1 MKKIFLGF
9 FLLGILEF
17 HALFGADFEIKNL
30 EVDLYSK
37 TSSEMKKIS
46 MDLHIFTNE
55 VEKSSAIKDAI
66 NVIVSSFY
74 AQDLMSSKGKEA
86 FKEAIKKYSASKYK
100 IKIDDVYILSLKE
113 IDNVDV
119 ARLVKQLD
127 KYYKNSAN
135 KENKS
140 MGNSRIPS
148 RQDGSQDEI
157 KTDFGEQDFGTSNEA
172 LSVDTKIE
180 EQKKQANEL
189 IERQMKASRDM
200 LDGIKD
206 FGDVDFYR

>member
-17 HALFGADFEIKNL
+17 HSLFGADFEIKNL

-37 TSSEMKKIS
+37 TSAEMKKVS

-55 VEKSSAIKDAI
+55 VAKSSAIKDAI

-113 IDNVDV
+113 IDNIDI

-127 KYYKNSAN
+127 KYYKNNAN

-148 RQDGSQDEI
+148 SQDEI

>member
-55 VEKSSAIKDAI
+55 VAKSSAIKDAI

-113 IDNVDV
+113 IDNIDI

-135 KENKS
+135 KESKS
-140 MGNSRIPS
+140 MGNSRIPG

-172 LSVDTKIE
+172 LGVDTKIE

>member
-55 VEKSSAIKDAI
+55 VAKSSAIKDAI

-113 IDNVDV
+113 IDNIDIK
-119 ARLVKQLD
+119 RLVKQLD
-127 KYYKNSAN
+127 KYYKNNAN
-135 KENKS
+135 KES
-140 MGNSRIPS
+140 NSRIPS
-148 RQDGSQDEI
+148 SQDEI

>member
-37 TSSEMKKIS
+37 TSAEMKKIS

-113 IDNVDV
+113 IDNIDI

-127 KYYKNSAN
+127 KYYKNNAN

-148 RQDGSQDEI
+148 SQDEI
-157 KTDFGEQDFGTSNEA
+157 KTDFGEQDFGTSSEA

>member
-17 HALFGADFEIKNL
+17 HSLFGADFEIKNL

-46 MDLHIFTNE
+46 MDLHIFTSE
-55 VEKSSAIKDAI
+55 VAKSSAIKDAI

-113 IDNVDV
+113 IDNIDIK
-119 ARLVKQLD
+119 RLVKQLD

-135 KENKS
+135 KES
-140 MGNSRIPS
+140 NSRIPS
-148 RQDGSQDEI
+148 SQDEI

-172 LSVDTKIE
+172 LSVDAKIE

>member
-55 VEKSSAIKDAI
+55 VAKSSAIKDAI

-86 FKEAIKKYSASKYK
+86 FKEAIKQYSASKYK

-113 IDNVDV
+113 IDNIDIK
-119 ARLVKQLD
+119 RLVKKLD

-140 MGNSRIPS
+140 VGNSRIPS
-148 RQDGSQDEI
+148 SQDEI

-172 LSVDTKIE
+172 LSVEAKIE

>member
-37 TSSEMKKIS
+37 TSAEMKKVS

-55 VEKSSAIKDAI
+55 VAKSSAIKDAI

-113 IDNVDV
+113 IDNIDIK
-119 ARLVKQLD
+119 RLVKQLD
-127 KYYKNSAN
+127 KYYKNNAN

-140 MGNSRIPS
+140 IGNSRIS
-148 RQDGSQDEI
+148 SSQDEI

-172 LSVDTKIE
+172 QSVDAKDAKIE

>member
-55 VEKSSAIKDAI
+55 VAKSSAIKDAI

-113 IDNVDV
+113 IDNIDI

-127 KYYKNSAN
+127 KYYKNNAN
-135 KENKS
+135 KES
-140 MGNSRIPS
+140 NSRIPS
-148 RQDGSQDEI
+148 SQDEI
-157 KTDFGEQDFGTSNEA
+157 KTDFGEQDFGTSSEA

>member
-55 VEKSSAIKDAI
+55 VAKSSAIKDAI

-113 IDNVDV
+113 IDNIDI

-127 KYYKNSAN
+127 KYYKNNAN
-135 KENKS
+135 KES
-140 MGNSRIPS
+140 NSRIPS
-148 RQDGSQDEI
+148 GQDEI

>member
-55 VEKSSAIKDAI
+55 VAKSSAIKDAI

-113 IDNVDV
+113 IDNIDI

-127 KYYKNSAN
+127 KYYKNNAN
-135 KENKS
+135 KES
-140 MGNSRIPS
+140 NSRIPS
-148 RQDGSQDEI
+148 SQDEI

-172 LSVDTKIE
+172 LSVNAKIE

>member
-55 VEKSSAIKDAI
+55 VAKSSAIKDAI

-113 IDNVDV
+113 IDNIDIK
-119 ARLVKQLD
+119 RLVKQLD

-135 KENKS
+135 KES
-140 MGNSRIPS
+140 NSRIPS
-148 RQDGSQDEI
+148 SQDEI
-157 KTDFGEQDFGTSNEA
+157 KTDFGEQDFGTSNEV
-172 LSVDTKIE
+172 LSVNAKIE

>member
-46 MDLHIFTNE
+46 MDLHIFTSE
-55 VEKSSAIKDAI
+55 VAKSSAIKDAI

-113 IDNVDV
+113 IDNIDI

-127 KYYKNSAN
+127 KYYKNNAN
-135 KENKS
+135 KES
-140 MGNSRIPS
+140 NSRIPS
-148 RQDGSQDEI
+148 SQDEI
-157 KTDFGEQDFGTSNEA
+157 KTDFADQDFGTSNEA

>member
-55 VEKSSAIKDAI
+55 VAKSSAIKDAI

-113 IDNVDV
+113 IDNIDIK
-119 ARLVKQLD
+119 RLVKQLD
-127 KYYKNSAN
+127 KYYKNNAN
-135 KENKS
+135 KES
-140 MGNSRIPS
+140 NSRIPS
-148 RQDGSQDEI
+148 SQDEI
-157 KTDFGEQDFGTSNEA
+157 KTDFAEQDFGTSNEA
-172 LSVDTKIE
+172 LSVNAKIE

-189 IERQMKASRDM
+189 IERQMKVSRDM

>member
-55 VEKSSAIKDAI
+55 VAKSSAIKDAI

-113 IDNVDV
+113 IDNIDI

-140 MGNSRIPS
+140 MGNSRIS
-148 RQDGSQDEI
+148 SSQDEI

>member
-55 VEKSSAIKDAI
+55 VAKSSAIKDAI

-113 IDNVDV
+113 IDNIDIK
-119 ARLVKQLD
+119 RLVKQLD

-135 KENKS
+135 KES
-140 MGNSRIPS
+140 NSRIPS
-148 RQDGSQDEI
+148 SQDEI

-172 LSVDTKIE
+172 LSVDNKIE

>member
-17 HALFGADFEIKNL
+17 HTLFGADFEIKNL

-37 TSSEMKKIS
+37 TSAEMKKIS

-55 VEKSSAIKDAI
+55 VAKSSAIKDAI

-113 IDNVDV
+113 IDNIDI

-135 KENKS
+135 KES
-140 MGNSRIPS
+140 NSRIPS
-148 RQDGSQDEI
+148 SQDEI

-172 LSVDTKIE
+172 LSVNAKIE

>member
-17 HALFGADFEIKNL
+17 HALFGANFEIKNL

-37 TSSEMKKIS
+37 TSAEMKKVSI
-46 MDLHIFTNE
+46 DLHIFTNE
-55 VEKSSAIKDAI
+55 AAKASAIKDAI

-113 IDNVDV
+113 IEKIDV
-119 ARLVKQLD
+119 EKLVKLLD
-127 KYYKNSAN
+127 KYYKNNAN
-135 KENKS
+135 KENTS
-140 MGNSRIPS
+140 TRNSRIPS
-148 RQDGSQDEI
+148 SGDDTSAG
-157 KTDFGEQDFGTSNEA
+157 FGEQDFNSANEA
-172 LSVDTKIE
+172 ASEETKAQIE
-180 EQKKQANEL
+180 AQKKQANEL

-200 LDGIKD
+200 LDNIKD

>member
-55 VEKSSAIKDAI
+55 VAKSSAIKDAI

-113 IDNVDV
+113 IDNIDI

-135 KENKS
+135 KENKN

-148 RQDGSQDEI
+148 SQDEI

-172 LSVDTKIE
+172 LSADTKIE

>member
-55 VEKSSAIKDAI
+55 VAKSSAIKDAI

-113 IDNVDV
+113 IDNIDI

-135 KENKS
+135 KES
-140 MGNSRIPS
+140 NSRIPS
-148 RQDGSQDEI
+148 SQDEI
-157 KTDFGEQDFGTSNEA
+157 KTEFGEQDFGTSNEA
-172 LSVDTKIE
+172 LSVNAKIE

-189 IERQMKASRDM
+189 IERQMKAGRDM

>member
-55 VEKSSAIKDAI
+55 VAKSSAIKDAI

-113 IDNVDV
+113 IDNIDI

-127 KYYKNSAN
+127 KYYKNNAN

-148 RQDGSQDEI
+148 SQDEI
-157 KTDFGEQDFGTSNEA
+157 KTDFGEQDFGTSNEV
-172 LSVDTKIE
+172 LSVEAKIE

>member
-55 VEKSSAIKDAI
+55 VAKSSAIKDAI

-113 IDNVDV
+113 IDNIDI

-127 KYYKNSAN
+127 KYYKNNAN

-148 RQDGSQDEI
+148 SQDEI

>member
-46 MDLHIFTNE
+46 MDLHIFTSE
-55 VEKSSAIKDAI
+55 VAKSSAIKDAI

-113 IDNVDV
+113 IDNIDIK
-119 ARLVKQLD
+119 RLVKQLD

-148 RQDGSQDEI
+148 SQDEI

-172 LSVDTKIE
+172 LSVNAKIE

>member
-55 VEKSSAIKDAI
+55 VAKSSAIKDAI

-113 IDNVDV
+113 IDNIDI

-127 KYYKNSAN
+127 KYYKNNAN

-148 RQDGSQDEI
+148 SQDEI

-172 LSVDTKIE
+172 LSVDAKIE

>member
-55 VEKSSAIKDAI
+55 VAKSSAIKDAI

-113 IDNVDV
+113 IDNIDIK
-119 ARLVKQLD
+119 RLVKQLD
-127 KYYKNSAN
+127 KYYKNNAN

-148 RQDGSQDEI
+148 SQDEI

-172 LSVDTKIE
+172 LSVDAKIE

>member
-17 HALFGADFEIKNL
+17 HTLFGADFEIKNL

-55 VEKSSAIKDAI
+55 VAKSSAIKDAI

-113 IDNVDV
+113 IDNIDI

-148 RQDGSQDEI
+148 SQDEI

-172 LSVDTKIE
+172 LSVDAKDAKIE

>member
-55 VEKSSAIKDAI
+55 VAKSSAIKDAI

-113 IDNVDV
+113 IDNIDIK
-119 ARLVKQLD
+119 RLVKQLD

-135 KENKS
+135 KES
-140 MGNSRIPS
+140 NSRIPS
-148 RQDGSQDEI
+148 RQDEI

>member
-46 MDLHIFTNE
+46 MDLHIFTSE
-55 VEKSSAIKDAI
+55 VAKSSAIKDAI

-113 IDNVDV
+113 IDNIDI

-135 KENKS
+135 KES
-140 MGNSRIPS
+140 NSRIPS
-148 RQDGSQDEI
+148 SQDEI

-172 LSVDTKIE
+172 LSVNAKIE

>member
-37 TSSEMKKIS
+37 TSAEMKKIS

-55 VEKSSAIKDAI
+55 VAKSSAIKDAI

-113 IDNVDV
+113 IDNIDIK
-119 ARLVKQLD
+119 RLVKQLD

-135 KENKS
+135 KENKN

-148 RQDGSQDEI
+148 SQDEI

>member
-55 VEKSSAIKDAI
+55 VAKSSAIKDAI

-113 IDNVDV
+113 IDNIDIK
-119 ARLVKQLD
+119 RLVKQLD
-127 KYYKNSAN
+127 KYYKNNAN
-135 KENKS
+135 KES
-140 MGNSRIPS
+140 NSRIPS
-148 RQDGSQDEI
+148 RQDEI

>member
-37 TSSEMKKIS
+37 TSAEMKKIS

-55 VEKSSAIKDAI
+55 VAKSSAIKDAI

-113 IDNVDV
+113 IDNIDIK
-119 ARLVKQLD
+119 RLVKQLD

-148 RQDGSQDEI
+148 SQDEI

-172 LSVDTKIE
+172 LSVNAKIE

>member
-46 MDLHIFTNE
+46 MDLHIFTSE
-55 VEKSSAIKDAI
+55 VAKSSAIKDAI

-113 IDNVDV
+113 IDNIDIK
-119 ARLVKQLD
+119 RLVKQLD

-148 RQDGSQDEI
+148 SQDEI

-172 LSVDTKIE
+172 LSVDAKIE

>member
-55 VEKSSAIKDAI
+55 VAKSSAIKDAI

-113 IDNVDV
+113 IDNIDIK
-119 ARLVKQLD
+119 RLVKQLD

-148 RQDGSQDEI
+148 SQDEI
-157 KTDFGEQDFGTSNEA
+157 KTDFGEQDFGTPNEA
-172 LSVDTKIE
+172 LSVDAKIE

>member
-37 TSSEMKKIS
+37 TSAEMKKIS

-55 VEKSSAIKDAI
+55 VAKSSAIKDAI

-113 IDNVDV
+113 IDNIDI

-127 KYYKNSAN
+127 KYYKNNAN

-148 RQDGSQDEI
+148 SQDEI

>member
-55 VEKSSAIKDAI
+55 VAKSSAIKDAI

-100 IKIDDVYILSLKE
+100 IKIHDVYILSLKE
-113 IDNVDV
+113 IDNIDIK
-119 ARLVKQLD
+119 RLVKQLD
-127 KYYKNSAN
+127 KYYKNNAN
-135 KENKS
+135 KES
-140 MGNSRIPS
+140 NSRIPS
-148 RQDGSQDEI
+148 RQDEI
-157 KTDFGEQDFGTSNEA
+157 KTDFGEQDFGTSSEA
-172 LSVDTKIE
+172 LSVDAKIE

>member
-55 VEKSSAIKDAI
+55 VAKSSAIKDAI

-113 IDNVDV
+113 IDNIDI

-148 RQDGSQDEI
+148 SQDEI
-157 KTDFGEQDFGTSNEA
+157 KTDFGEQDFGTSNET

>member
-55 VEKSSAIKDAI
+55 VAKSSAIKDAI

-113 IDNVDV
+113 IDNIDI

-148 RQDGSQDEI
+148 SQDEI

-172 LSVDTKIE
+172 LSVDTKVE

>member
-55 VEKSSAIKDAI
+55 VAKSSAIKDAI

-113 IDNVDV
+113 IDNIDI

-135 KENKS
+135 KENKN

-148 RQDGSQDEI
+148 SQDEI

>member
-46 MDLHIFTNE
+46 MDLHIFTRE
-55 VEKSSAIKDAI
+55 VAKASAIKDAI

-113 IDNVDV
+113 IDNIDI

-148 RQDGSQDEI
+148 SQDEI

-172 LSVDTKIE
+172 LSVDAKIE